1 MQSMIK
7 TTDPSDVT
15 AMLKRDRMKRKADRI
30 IAINAGIYVK
40 RKYTR
45 PRIETSQDG
54 VKYVKLKLRSE
65 EKVEYKVDQILV
77 TRSACPSVYS
87 IELAKDDE
95 VTNVIYIPVDQVKLY
110 EKALS
115 AIKRSGL

>member
-1 MQSMIK
+1 M
-7 TTDPSDVT
+7 
-15 AMLKRDRMKRKADRI
+15 
-30 IAINAGIYVK
+30 AINAGIYVK

-45 PRIETSQDG
+45 PSIEISQDG
-54 VKYVKLKLRSE
+54 VKYVKLRLSNE
-65 EKVEYKVDQILV
+65 EKSEYKVDHILV
-77 TRSACPSVYS
+77 ARSNLSRVYS

-95 VTNVIYIPVDQVKLY
+95 VSDVIYIPVDKVKLY